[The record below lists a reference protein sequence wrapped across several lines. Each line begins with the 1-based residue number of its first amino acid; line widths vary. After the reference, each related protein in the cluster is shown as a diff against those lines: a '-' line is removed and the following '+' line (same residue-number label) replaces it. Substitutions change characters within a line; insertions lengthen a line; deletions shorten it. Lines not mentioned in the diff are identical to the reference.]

1 MSSGIDLSVHGNE
14 ITSTH
19 QRILDKDP
27 SIDWA
32 VYGFERG
39 GNVLAVDS
47 QGSGGLEE
55 LADEFDDGKV
65 QFAFARVEDPN
76 TRLPKFVFISWCGR
90 GVPVFRK
97 GMVTAQVGEVQER
110 VLTGYH
116 VSIVARAEEDVQ
128 PSEIMDRVERSSG
141 AQYSYHTQP
150 RRQQQP
156 PTPAAKPVF
165 GAGTAY
171 RKGGSYGAPSV
182 TKGPAWSAAAAASA
196 SAAASQA
203 RPAPKPFGA
212 SPAAGGSKPLFG
224 GSSGGSAAGG
234 RPVSSLF
241 GGARSPSIAA
251 RESPQPSSPG
261 ADASRFAPPPSSSHM
276 SQHDETQAELDAL
289 RKGSRAQSPSVVSRG
304 ATPTQPQQ
312 QPSVSRFGSSAG
324 AGAAEPSARVSQ
336 ADQTKSELEML
347 RSRKHLNGGI
357 ESSASGSSSNAAV
370 SERKAE
376 LEALRRS
383 RAGSQSSFQSSQPT
397 PPVHSW
403 KQQQQSQDNGA
414 EEERRRQQQRQ
425 QEEEERR
432 RQQQQQQQEDEERR
446 RQQQQHQQQEEN
458 RRLLEKQKIEEEQSR
473 QAAAAATASASAGPT
488 EGQQRARAL
497 YDYEATEEDEL
508 EFSEGDIIY
517 GVEQL
522 APGWW
527 EGETKDGSRRGVFP
541 SNFVELIEESETQ
554 QRPAQA
560 QTAAAAVP
568 PPPPP
573 LPSSAPG
580 GGGGGGIPPPP
591 PPLPSQLPSSAAS
604 IVPPPP
610 LPPSAPVI
618 VAPPPLPP
626 SVPAVAPPPLP
637 PAMPAAAPPP
647 AAPPLPPRGAPQPP
661 PPPPPPPAAPAADMP
676 PPALPPRG
684 GNSGPASIPQP
695 PPPPPP
701 PPPQAPPPAMD
712 EGENQAVAVYDYDA
726 AEDGELSFRD
736 GERITHVEFPSNE
749 WWEGVNQRGEYGL
762 FPANYV
768 ELVRK

>member
-150 RRQQQP
+150 RRQQQQP

-203 RPAPKPFGA
+203 KPAPKPFGG

-261 ADASRFAPPPSSSHM
+261 ADASRFAPPPSSSYM

-347 RSRKHLNGGI
+347 RSRKHLNGGM

-383 RAGSQSSFQSSQPT
+383 RAGSQSSFQSAQPT
-397 PPVHSW
+397 LPVHSW
-403 KQQQQSQDNGA
+403 KQQQSQDNGA

-432 RQQQQQQQEDEERR
+432 RQQQQQQQEEES
-446 RQQQQHQQQEEN
+446 

-473 QAAAAATASASAGPT
+473 QAAAAATASASASAGPA

-508 EFSEGDIIY
+508 EFNEGDIIY

-560 QTAAAAVP
+560 QAA
-568 PPPPP
+568 
-573 LPSSAPG
+573 
-580 GGGGGGIPPPP
+580 
-591 PPLPSQLPSSAAS
+591 
-604 IVPPPP
+604 
-610 LPPSAPVI
+610 
-618 VAPPPLPP
+618 
-626 SVPAVAPPPLP
+626 
-637 PAMPAAAPPP
+637 
-647 AAPPLPPRGAPQPP
+647 
-661 PPPPPPPAAPAADMP
+661 
-676 PPALPPRG
+676 
-684 GNSGPASIPQP
+684 
-695 PPPPPP
+695 
-701 PPPQAPPPAMD
+701 
-712 EGENQAVAVYDYDA
+712 
-726 AEDGELSFRD
+726 
-736 GERITHVEFPSNE
+736 
-749 WWEGVNQRGEYGL
+749 
-762 FPANYV
+762 
-768 ELVRK
+768 